1 MCKKAQIPQSG
12 LTTITN
18 MLPGPVSSY
27 SEATTDIS
35 AYPPLPSD
43 PLTPAPST
51 KSAEIATTTA
61 HSLWPSGTAPTP
73 QSSLSSP
80 SHHPDHTIKIDEKG
94 AWIHDNWKYMVIAG
108 TLILV
113 TFCIVL
119 GLAIFYRKRKRS
131 GKKNQ
136 YRRAIPLQNFRRA
149 RPQSGES
156 TVPLRP
162 RSPTINTF
170 PAHLRWYAED
180 LREQEQRR
188 KERSEMVGKALAAAA
203 VQPAV
208 GV

>member
-1 MCKKAQIPQSG
+1 LSIQRYYNDMCEKAQIPQSG

-51 KSAEIATTTA
+51 KPAGIATTTA
-61 HSLWPSGTAPTP
+61 HSLSPSGTAPTP

-80 SHHPDHTIKIDEKG
+80 SHHPDHTIKIEEKG
-94 AWIHDNWKYMVIAG
+94 AWIHDNWKYMVIVG

-113 TFCIVL
+113 AFCIVL

-131 GKKNQ
+131 GKKTSTGVP
-136 YRRAIPLQNFRRA
+136 YLFRT
-149 RPQSGES
+149 S
-156 TVPLRP
+156 
-162 RSPTINTF
+162 
-170 PAHLRWYAED
+170 AE
-180 LREQEQRR
+180 L
-188 KERSEMVGKALAAAA
+188 VHNLAKALCR
-203 VQPAV
+203 
-208 GV
+208 